1 MNRHFLKTLKELQAE
16 LRGTESLSDDDRVL
30 VERLHDEVDD
40 LLTRSKKGHPL
51 EHHSLRTQLE
61 AAAKRFEVTHPNLT
75 AVIGSVVDSLSAMG
89 I

>member
-1 MNRHFLKTLKELQAE
+1 MDKVFLRTLKELQSK
-16 LRGTESLSDDDRVL
+16 LRDAESLTEDDRRFI
-30 VERLHDEVDD
+30 EELHREIDD
-40 LLTRSKKGHPL
+40 LLARSQKGQSL
-51 EHHSLRTQLE
+51 EHHSLRAQLD